1 MSAKRRKENIMSKT
15 SIDVRGLA
23 CPEPLI
29 AFTNAAKQAGVT
41 EIEISFDCGAARDNI
56 TRSAASMGWQ
66 VASVVEDPAHTI
78 MTLTKAS

>member
-15 SIDVRGLA
+15 IIDVRGLA

-56 TRSAASMGWQ
+56 TRSSASMGWQ
-66 VASVVEDPAHTI
+66 VASVAEAPDHTV

>member
-56 TRSAASMGWQ
+56 SRSAASMGWQ
-66 VASVVEDPAHTI
+66 VALVAEAPAHTV
-78 MTLTKAS
+78 MTLTKVS